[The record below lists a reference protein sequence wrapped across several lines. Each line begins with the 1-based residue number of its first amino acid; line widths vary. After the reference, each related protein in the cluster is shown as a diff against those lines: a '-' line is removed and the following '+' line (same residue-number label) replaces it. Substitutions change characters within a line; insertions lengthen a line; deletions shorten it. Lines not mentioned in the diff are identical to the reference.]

1 MGDQELFKPSRE
13 IPVNIEDEMRRS
25 YLDYAMSVIIG
36 RALPDVRDGL
46 KPVHRRILYAMYKE
60 GNTSDKR
67 YIKCAG
73 VVGEVIKKYHPHGDA
88 AVYDTLV
95 RMAQAFN
102 MRYLLIDGQG
112 NFGSVDGDPPAAYR
126 YTECRLARIAE
137 EMLEDIEK
145 ETVDFIPNF
154 DESTEEPTVLPT
166 RIPNLLT
173 SGSDGIAVGM
183 ATKIPPHNL
192 TEIIDAT
199 ILLINKPTASIDEV
213 LSLVPGPDFPT
224 GAYLYGKSGIKSA
237 YETGRGQFTMRA
249 KAAIERPTKEK
260 QQIVITEIPY
270 QVNKSKVIERI
281 AQLVQEKKIEGISD
295 VRDESDR
302 DGMRIVVELKRG
314 EQPEVILNNL
324 YKHTQL
330 QENFGMIM
338 LAIVN
343 GQPRTLPLIEAIQ
356 LFIDHRVNVVRRR
369 TAYDLR
375 KAQERAEILKGF
387 LKALSQL
394 YPIIEHIRGSA
405 TGREARDGL
414 VKSHN
419 YAEPQT
425 VKVTVRTR
433 DGDKLD
439 RQITWNNNRSR
450 TKSYLSEPTLKY
462 PVQASERLMKLI
474 LAEKKTVPSD
484 YRQSDTRYVP
494 LIHDRNYRWYLESDK
509 EKEIVTTVPPE
520 FDYTERQAQAI
531 VELQLQRLTALERE
545 KIQQEYD
552 ELQNKIAQYEEI
564 LGSEKVLKKVIV
576 NELREIQKDYG
587 DLRRTEIIEEQ
598 AEIKLEDLIA
608 VEDVV
613 ITVSHSGYL
622 KRTPLSIYRQQIRG
636 GKGRLGMKTRDED
649 FVEHLFIASTHSYI
663 LVFTNTGKMYWLKV
677 YEIPDVGAA
686 GKGKN
691 IVNLV
696 NLASGEKV
704 AAVVVVRELPDEPKD
719 VTIEGETYA
728 AEGYVTLV
736 TRLGIIKKTRLAEF
750 SSPNSRGIIAMKVE
764 EGDAL
769 IGATLTSGRDT
780 IFLASHEGM
789 AIRFPESDV
798 RDMGRAAY
806 GVYAMDLEKGDYI
819 VGMEIVGEKELIL
832 SVSEKG
838 YGKRTAITE
847 YRLQSRAGKGVINL
861 KTVERNGK
869 VVGVLSVSEESEV
882 MLISQQG
889 KITRLD
895 ASTIRESGRSAQGV
909 RLINLE
915 EGDQVAA
922 VCLVSSEN
930 GEDSTQQTKLIQ

>member
-1 MGDQELFKPSRE
+1 MGEQELFKPTRE
-13 IPVNIEDEMRRS
+13 IPVNIEDEMRKS

-60 GNTSDKR
+60 GITSDKR
-67 YIKCAG
+67 YVKCAG

-95 RMAQAFN
+95 RMAQDFN

-137 EMLEDIEK
+137 EMLADIER

-166 RIPNLLT
+166 RVPNLLIN
-173 SGSDGIAVGM
+173 GSDGIAVGM

-199 ILLINKPTASIDEV
+199 ILLINKPNATLEEV

-224 GAYLYGKSGIKSA
+224 GAYIYGKSGIKAA

-260 QQIVITEIPY
+260 QQIVITEIPF
-270 QVNKSKVIERI
+270 QVNKAKIIERI
-281 AQLVQEKKIEGISD
+281 AQLVQDKKIEGISD

-302 DGMRIVVELKRG
+302 EGMRIVVELKRG
-314 EQPEVILNNL
+314 EQQPEVILNNL

-330 QENFGMIM
+330 QETFGMIM

-343 GQPRTLPLIEAIQ
+343 GQPRTLPLTEALQ

-375 KAQERAEILKGF
+375 KAQERAHILEGF
-387 LKALSQL
+387 LKALQHL
-394 YPIIEHIRGSA
+394 DAIIKLIRTSK
-405 TGREARDGL
+405 TPPEARQGL
-414 VKSHN
+414 M
-419 YAEPQT
+419 A
-425 VKVTVRTR
+425 RF
-433 DGDKLD
+433 
-439 RQITWNNNRSR
+439 
-450 TKSYLSEPTLKY
+450 
-462 PVQASERLMKLI
+462 
-474 LAEKKTVPSD
+474 
-484 YRQSDTRYVP
+484 
-494 LIHDRNYRWYLESDK
+494 
-509 EKEIVTTVPPE
+509 E
-520 FDYTERQAQAI
+520 FTERQAQAI
-531 VELQLQRLTALERE
+531 LELQLQRLTALERE

-552 ELQNKIAQYEEI
+552 DLQKKIAQYHEI
-564 LGSEKVLKKVIV
+564 LASEKALKKVIV
-576 NELREIQKDYG
+576 NELKEIQKDYG

-622 KRTPLSIYRQQIRG
+622 KRTPLSIYRQQSRG
-636 GKGRLGMKTRDED
+636 GKGRLGMKTREED

-696 NLASGEKV
+696 NLVSGEKV
-704 AAVVVVRELPDEPKD
+704 AAMVAVRELPDEPKD

-728 AEGYVTLV
+728 EEGYVTLV
-736 TRLGIIKKTRLAEF
+736 TRLGLIKKTRLAEF

-780 IFLASHEGM
+780 IFLATHEGM

-832 SVSEKG
+832 SVTEKG

-847 YRLQSRAGKGVINL
+847 YRLQSRAGKGVINV
-861 KTVERNGK
+861 KTAERNGM

-915 EGDQVAA
+915 EGDRVAA

-930 GEDSTQQTKLIQ
+930 GDNEGQQPKLIQ

>member
-1 MGDQELFKPSRE
+1 MGDQELFKPTRE
-13 IPVNIEDEMRRS
+13 IPVNIEDEMRKS

-95 RMAQAFN
+95 RMAQDFN

-137 EMLEDIEK
+137 ELLADIEK

-166 RIPNLLT
+166 RVPNLLIN
-173 SGSDGIAVGM
+173 GSDGIAVGM

-199 ILLINKPTASIDEV
+199 ILLINKPNASLEEV

-224 GAYLYGKSGIKSA
+224 GAYIYGKSGIKSA
-237 YETGRGQFTMRA
+237 YETGRGLFTMRA

-260 QQIVITEIPY
+260 QQIVITEIPF

-281 AQLVQEKKIEGISD
+281 AQLVQDKKIEGISD

-302 DGMRIVVELKRG
+302 EGMRIVVELKRG
-314 EQPEVILNNL
+314 EQQPEVILNNL

-343 GQPRTLPLIEAIQ
+343 GQPRTLPLIDALQ

-375 KAQERAEILKGF
+375 KAQERAHILEGF
-387 LKALSQL
+387 LKALQHL
-394 YPIIEHIRGSA
+394 DAIIKLIRGSKTPA
-405 TGREARDGL
+405 EARQGL
-414 VKSHN
+414 M
-419 YAEPQT
+419 
-425 VKVTVRTR
+425 
-433 DGDKLD
+433 D
-439 RQITWNNNRSR
+439 RF
-450 TKSYLSEPTLKY
+450 
-462 PVQASERLMKLI
+462 
-474 LAEKKTVPSD
+474 
-484 YRQSDTRYVP
+484 
-494 LIHDRNYRWYLESDK
+494 
-509 EKEIVTTVPPE
+509 E
-520 FDYTERQAQAI
+520 FTERQAQAI
-531 VELQLQRLTALERE
+531 LELQLQRLTAMERD

-552 ELQNKIAQYEEI
+552 DLQKKIAEYQEI
-564 LGSEKVLKKVIV
+564 LASEKALKKVIV
-576 NELREIQKDYG
+576 NELKEIQKDYG
-587 DLRRTEIIEEQ
+587 DIRRTEIIEEQ

-608 VEDVV
+608 IEDVV

-622 KRTPLSIYRQQIRG
+622 KRTPVSIYRQQGRG

-736 TRLGIIKKTRLAEF
+736 TRLGLIKKTRLAEF

-769 IGATLTSGRDT
+769 IAATLTSGRDN
-780 IFLASHEGM
+780 IFLATHEGM

-832 SVSEKG
+832 SVTEKG
-838 YGKRTAITE
+838 YGKRTPITE
-847 YRLQSRAGKGVINL
+847 YRLQSRAGKGVINV
-861 KTVERNGK
+861 KTVERNGM

-930 GEDSTQQTKLIQ
+930 GENGTPQPKLIQ

>member
-1 MGDQELFKPSRE
+1 MGDQELFKPTRE
-13 IPVNIEDEMRRS
+13 IPVNIEDEMRKS

-95 RMAQAFN
+95 RMAQDFN

-199 ILLINKPTASIDEV
+199 ILLINKPNALIDEV

-375 KAQERAEILKGF
+375 KAQERAHILEGF
-387 LKALSQL
+387 LKALRHL
-394 YPIIEHIRGSA
+394 DAIIKLIRASK
-405 TGREARDGL
+405 TPPEARQGL
-414 VKSHN
+414 I
-419 YAEPQT
+419 AQF
-425 VKVTVRTR
+425 
-433 DGDKLD
+433 
-439 RQITWNNNRSR
+439 
-450 TKSYLSEPTLKY
+450 
-462 PVQASERLMKLI
+462 
-474 LAEKKTVPSD
+474 
-484 YRQSDTRYVP
+484 
-494 LIHDRNYRWYLESDK
+494 
-509 EKEIVTTVPPE
+509 E
-520 FDYTERQAQAI
+520 FTERQAQAI
-531 VELQLQRLTALERE
+531 LELQLQRLTALERE

-552 ELQNKIAQYEEI
+552 ELQKKIAQYEEI
-564 LGSEKVLKKVIV
+564 LASEKVLKKVIV

-686 GKGKN
+686 GRGKN

-838 YGKRTAITE
+838 YGKRTQITE

-930 GEDSTQQTKLIQ
+930 GDNGTQQSKLIQ

>member
-13 IPVNIEDEMRRS
+13 VPVNIEDEMRKS

-95 RMAQAFN
+95 RMAQGFN
-102 MRYLLIDGQG
+102 MRYPLIDGQG
-112 NFGSVDGDPPAAYR
+112 NFGSVDGDPAAAYR

-192 TEIIDAT
+192 TEIIEAT
-199 ILLINKPTASIDEV
+199 ILLIDKPTASIDEV

-237 YETGRGQFTMRA
+237 YATGRGQFTMRA
-249 KAAIERPTKEK
+249 KAAIERPAKEK

-343 GQPRTLPLIEAIQ
+343 GQPRVLPLIEAIQ

-375 KAQERAEILKGF
+375 KAQERAHILEGF
-387 LKALSQL
+387 LKALQHL
-394 YPIIEHIRGSA
+394 DAIIKLIRASKTPA
-405 TGREARDGL
+405 EARQGL
-414 VKSHN
+414 I
-419 YAEPQT
+419 AQ
-425 VKVTVRTR
+425 
-433 DGDKLD
+433 
-439 RQITWNNNRSR
+439 
-450 TKSYLSEPTLKY
+450 
-462 PVQASERLMKLI
+462 
-474 LAEKKTVPSD
+474 
-484 YRQSDTRYVP
+484 
-494 LIHDRNYRWYLESDK
+494 LE
-509 EKEIVTTVPPE
+509 
-520 FDYTERQAQAI
+520 FTERQAQAI
-531 VELQLQRLTALERE
+531 LELQLQRLTALE
-545 KIQQEYD
+545 
-552 ELQNKIAQYEEI
+552 
-564 LGSEKVLKKVIV
+564 
-576 NELREIQKDYG
+576 REIQKDYG

-613 ITVSHSGYL
+613 ITISHSGYL

-649 FVEHLFIASTHSYI
+649 FIEHLFIASTHSYI

-719 VTIEGETYA
+719 VTVEGETFA

-736 TRLGIIKKTRLAEF
+736 TRFGIIKKTRLAEF
-750 SSPNSRGIIAMKVE
+750 SNPNSRGIIAMKVE

-819 VGMEIVGEKELIL
+819 VGMEIVGEQELIL

-838 YGKRTAITE
+838 YGKRTQITE

-895 ASTIRESGRSAQGV
+895 AGKIRESGRSAQGV
-909 RLINLE
+909 KLINLE

-930 GEDSTQQTKLIQ
+930 GDEGAQQTKLIQ

>member
-13 IPVNIEDEMRRS
+13 VPVNIEDEMRKS

-95 RMAQAFN
+95 RMAQSFN
-102 MRYLLIDGQG
+102 MRYPLIDGQG
-112 NFGSVDGDPPAAYR
+112 NFGSVDGDPAAAYR

-192 TEIIDAT
+192 TEIIEAT
-199 ILLINKPTASIDEV
+199 ILLIDKPTASIDEV

-237 YETGRGQFTMRA
+237 YATGRGQFTMRA
-249 KAAIERPTKEK
+249 KAAIERPAKEK

-343 GQPRTLPLIEAIQ
+343 GQPRVLSLTEAIQ

-375 KAQERAEILKGF
+375 KAQERAHILEGF
-387 LKALSQL
+387 LKALQHL
-394 YPIIEHIRGSA
+394 DAIIKLIRASKTPA
-405 TGREARDGL
+405 EARQG
-414 VKSHN
+414 
-419 YAEPQT
+419 
-425 VKVTVRTR
+425 
-433 DGDKLD
+433 
-439 RQITWNNNRSR
+439 
-450 TKSYLSEPTLKY
+450 
-462 PVQASERLMKLI
+462 LI
-474 LAEKKTVPSD
+474 L
-484 YRQSDTRYVP
+484 QF
-494 LIHDRNYRWYLESDK
+494 
-509 EKEIVTTVPPE
+509 E
-520 FDYTERQAQAI
+520 FTERQAQAI
-531 VELQLQRLTALERE
+531 LELQLQRLTALERE

-552 ELQNKIAQYEEI
+552 ELQKKIAQYEEI
-564 LGSEKVLKKVIV
+564 LASEKVLKKVIV

-613 ITVSHSGYL
+613 ITISHSGYL

-649 FVEHLFIASTHSYI
+649 FIEHLFIASTHSYI

-719 VTIEGETYA
+719 VTVEGETFA

-750 SSPNSRGIIAMKVE
+750 SNPNSRGIIAMKVE

-798 RDMGRAAY
+798 RDMGRSAY

-838 YGKRTAITE
+838 YGKRTQITE
-847 YRLQSRAGKGVINL
+847 YRLQTRAGKGVINL

-895 ASTIRESGRSAQGV
+895 ASKIRESGRSAQGV

-930 GEDSTQQTKLIQ
+930 GEEGAQQAKLIQ

>member
-1 MGDQELFKPSRE
+1 MGDQELFKPTRE

-95 RMAQAFN
+95 RMAQYFN

-137 EMLEDIEK
+137 EMLADIEK

-192 TEIIDAT
+192 TEVIEAT

-270 QVNKSKVIERI
+270 QVNKSRVIERI
-281 AQLVQEKKIEGISD
+281 AALVQEKKIEGISD

-343 GQPRTLPLIEAIQ
+343 GQPRILPLIEAIQ

-375 KAQERAEILKGF
+375 KAQERAHILEGF
-387 LKALSQL
+387 LKALQHL
-394 YPIIEHIRGSA
+394 DAIIKLIRASKTPA
-405 TGREARDGL
+405 EARQGL
-414 VKSHN
+414 I
-419 YAEPQT
+419 AQ
-425 VKVTVRTR
+425 
-433 DGDKLD
+433 
-439 RQITWNNNRSR
+439 
-450 TKSYLSEPTLKY
+450 
-462 PVQASERLMKLI
+462 
-474 LAEKKTVPSD
+474 
-484 YRQSDTRYVP
+484 
-494 LIHDRNYRWYLESDK
+494 LE
-509 EKEIVTTVPPE
+509 
-520 FDYTERQAQAI
+520 FTERQAQAI
-531 VELQLQRLTALERE
+531 LELQLQRLTALERE

-552 ELQNKIAQYEEI
+552 ELQKKIAQYEEI

-649 FVEHLFIASTHSYI
+649 FVEHLFIASTHSYL

-838 YGKRTAITE
+838 YGKRTQITE

-930 GEDSTQQTKLIQ
+930 GDDGAPQPKLIQ

>member
-1 MGDQELFKPSRE
+1 MGDQELIKPARE
-13 IPVNIEDEMRRS
+13 IPVNIEDEMRKS

-95 RMAQAFN
+95 RMAQNFN

-137 EMLEDIEK
+137 EMLADIEK

-199 ILLINKPTASIDEV
+199 ILLINKPNALIDEV

-375 KAQERAEILKGF
+375 KAQERAHILEGF
-387 LKALSQL
+387 LKALRHL
-394 YPIIEHIRGSA
+394 DAIIKLIRASK
-405 TGREARDGL
+405 TPPEARQGL
-414 VKSHN
+414 I
-419 YAEPQT
+419 AQF
-425 VKVTVRTR
+425 
-433 DGDKLD
+433 
-439 RQITWNNNRSR
+439 
-450 TKSYLSEPTLKY
+450 
-462 PVQASERLMKLI
+462 
-474 LAEKKTVPSD
+474 
-484 YRQSDTRYVP
+484 
-494 LIHDRNYRWYLESDK
+494 
-509 EKEIVTTVPPE
+509 E
-520 FDYTERQAQAI
+520 FTERQAQAI
-531 VELQLQRLTALERE
+531 LELQLQRLTALERE

-552 ELQNKIAQYEEI
+552 DLQKKIAQYQEI
-564 LGSEKVLKKVIV
+564 LASEKVLKKVIV

-622 KRTPLSIYRQQIRG
+622 KRTPLSIYRQQGRG

-704 AAVVVVRELPDEPKD
+704 AAVVAVRELPDEPKD
-719 VTIEGETYA
+719 VTMEGATYA

-769 IGATLTSGRDT
+769 IAATLTSGRDT

-838 YGKRTAITE
+838 YGKRTQITE

-930 GEDSTQQTKLIQ
+930 GDDGAQQPKLIQ

>member
-1 MGDQELFKPSRE
+1 MGDQELFKSARE
-13 IPVNIEDEMRRS
+13 IPVNIEEEMKRS

-95 RMAQAFN
+95 RMAQEFN

-137 EMLEDIEK
+137 EMLADIEK
-145 ETVDFIPNF
+145 ETVDFVPNF

-192 TEIIDAT
+192 TEIIEAT

-281 AQLVQEKKIEGISD
+281 AQLVQDKKIEGISD

-314 EQPEVILNNL
+314 EQQPEVVLNNL

-343 GQPRTLPLIEAIQ
+343 GQPRILSLIEALQ

-375 KAQERAEILKGF
+375 KAQERAHILEGF
-387 LKALSQL
+387 LKALQHL
-394 YPIIEHIRGSA
+394 DAIIKLIRASK
-405 TGREARDGL
+405 TPPEARQGL
-414 VKSHN
+414 I
-419 YAEPQT
+419 A
-425 VKVTVRTR
+425 RF
-433 DGDKLD
+433 
-439 RQITWNNNRSR
+439 
-450 TKSYLSEPTLKY
+450 
-462 PVQASERLMKLI
+462 
-474 LAEKKTVPSD
+474 
-484 YRQSDTRYVP
+484 
-494 LIHDRNYRWYLESDK
+494 
-509 EKEIVTTVPPE
+509 E
-520 FDYTERQAQAI
+520 FTERQAQAI
-531 VELQLQRLTALERE
+531 LELQLQRLTALERE

-552 ELQNKIAQYEEI
+552 DLQKKIAEYQEI
-564 LGSEKVLKKVIV
+564 LASEKALKKVIV
-576 NELREIQKDYG
+576 NELKEIQKDYG

-622 KRTPLSIYRQQIRG
+622 KRTPLSIYRQQGRG

-704 AAVVVVRELPDEPKD
+704 AAVVAVRELPDEPKD

-750 SSPNSRGIIAMKVE
+750 SSPNSRGIIAMKIE

-780 IFLASHEGM
+780 IFLATHEGM

-832 SVSEKG
+832 SVTEKG

-847 YRLQSRAGKGVINL
+847 YRLQSRAGKGVINV
-861 KTVERNGK
+861 KTAERNGK
-869 VVGVLSVSEESEV
+869 VVGVLSVTEESEV
-882 MLISQQG
+882 MIISQQG

-930 GEDSTQQTKLIQ
+930 GDNGSPQPKLIQ

>member
-1 MGDQELFKPSRE
+1 MGDQELFKPTRE
-13 IPVNIEDEMRRS
+13 IPVNIEDEMRKS

-95 RMAQAFN
+95 RMAQDFN

-137 EMLEDIEK
+137 EMLADIEK
-145 ETVDFIPNF
+145 ETVDFSPNF

-192 TEIIDAT
+192 TEIIEAT
-199 ILLINKPTASIDEV
+199 ILLINKPNASIDEV

-324 YKHTQL
+324 FKHTQL

-343 GQPRTLPLIEAIQ
+343 GQPRILPLTEAIQ

-375 KAQERAEILKGF
+375 KAQERAHILEGF
-387 LKALSQL
+387 LKALRHL
-394 YPIIEHIRGSA
+394 DAIIKLIRASK
-405 TGREARDGL
+405 TPPEARQGL
-414 VKSHN
+414 I
-419 YAEPQT
+419 AQF
-425 VKVTVRTR
+425 
-433 DGDKLD
+433 
-439 RQITWNNNRSR
+439 
-450 TKSYLSEPTLKY
+450 
-462 PVQASERLMKLI
+462 
-474 LAEKKTVPSD
+474 
-484 YRQSDTRYVP
+484 
-494 LIHDRNYRWYLESDK
+494 
-509 EKEIVTTVPPE
+509 E
-520 FDYTERQAQAI
+520 FTERQAQAI
-531 VELQLQRLTALERE
+531 LELQLQRLTALERE

-552 ELQNKIAQYEEI
+552 ELQKKIAQYEEI
-564 LGSEKVLKKVIV
+564 LASEKVLKKVIV

-838 YGKRTAITE
+838 YGKRTQITE

-930 GEDSTQQTKLIQ
+930 GDDGAPQPKLIQ